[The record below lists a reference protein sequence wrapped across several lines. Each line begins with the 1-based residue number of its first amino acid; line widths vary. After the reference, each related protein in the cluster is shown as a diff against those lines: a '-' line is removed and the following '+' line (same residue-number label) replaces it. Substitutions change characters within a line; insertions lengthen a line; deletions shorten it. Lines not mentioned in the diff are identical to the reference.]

1 MDELL
6 NRIAMIETAF
16 TLIVLAVGISG
27 AALLLWFLAWA
38 WMRGRR

>member
-1 MDELL
+1 MEDLL
-6 NRIAMIETAF
+6 NRLVMIETAF
-16 TLIVLAVGISG
+16 TLIVRAIGILG